1 MVRKTSLKAQERENL
16 LAEAVTGVK
25 SGIYKSSY
33 AAAKA
38 LYLRPDTVLDRV
50 IGRRPS
56 QREARQK
63 QQLLSKNQEQ
73 TLLKWIKRLT
83 ASGYAPSYRI
93 LREVAEEVR
102 SNKCRVFQTQVS

>member
-38 LYLRPDTVLDRV
+38 LNLRPDTILDRV
-50 IGRRPS
+50 IRRRPS
-56 QREARQK
+56 
-63 QQLLSKNQEQ
+63 
-73 TLLKWIKRLT
+73 
-83 ASGYAPSYRI
+83 
-93 LREVAEEVR
+93 
-102 SNKCRVFQTQVS
+102 